1 MLLPR
6 RLALHHGAALGLVLA
21 TMAGCG
27 GLQAPAAKLTATA
40 TATAPAPAPAD
51 LRAGPGQALLL
62 GEVHDNAAQHALR
75 RDLLAALLA
84 RGDRPALLLEPFD
97 RERQAA
103 LDAASQPGADRSA
116 LSPDAG
122 LDARL
127 NARLDAQVDAVV
139 QAGGAGP
146 GWHWPFYKP
155 YIRLALAHGLP
166 IVAAN
171 VSRAEARRVIQL
183 GLGPTGY
190 QPEVPADINAAQAS
204 EIEASHCGQVDAGMA
219 ARLADAQIARD
230 QFMARQLKAFAE
242 RGAVLLAGNGHV
254 RSDIGVPRWLSPG
267 LRARSH
273 VVGYLETGELLG
285 QPGAV
290 PFDETI
296 FAAPQP
302 RPDPCAGMAPVTAQ
316 PR

>member
-1 MLLPR
+1 MPPKHSPPR
-6 RLALHHGAALGLVLA
+6 RHTSHWLIALLALIGLAIAPLA
-21 TMAGCG
+21 GPA
-27 GLQAPAAKLTATA
+27 QATTP
-40 TATAPAPAPAD
+40 D
-51 LRAGPGQALLL
+51 LRAPLLLL
-62 GEVHDNAAQHALR
+62 GEVHDNAALHALR
-75 RDLLAALLA
+75 LQALTRLVA
-84 RGDRPALLLEPFD
+84 GGARPALLMEQFD
-97 RERQAA
+97 RERQADIDRELQRAPDMAPGDAEFNATVEA
-103 LDAASQPGADRSA
+103 LVKLGST
-116 LSPDAG
+116 
-122 LDARL
+122 
-127 NARLDAQVDAVV
+127 
-139 QAGGAGP
+139 AGG
-146 GWHWPFYKP
+146 GWQWDLYRPVLK
-155 YIRLALAHGLP
+155 LALQYRLP

>member
-1 MLLPR
+1 MPPKHSPPR
-6 RLALHHGAALGLVLA
+6 RHTSHWLIALLVLVGLAIAPLAGPAQAA
-21 TMAGCG
+21 T
-27 GLQAPAAKLTATA
+27 P
-40 TATAPAPAPAD
+40 D
-51 LRAGPGQALLL
+51 LRAPLLLL
-62 GEVHDNAAQHALR
+62 GEVHDNAALHALR
-75 RDLLAALLA
+75 LQALTRLVA
-84 RGDRPALLLEPFD
+84 GGARPALLMEQFD
-97 RERQAA
+97 RERQADIDRELQRAPGMAPGDAEFNATVEA
-103 LDAASQPGADRSA
+103 LVKLGST
-116 LSPDAG
+116 
-122 LDARL
+122 
-127 NARLDAQVDAVV
+127 
-139 QAGGAGP
+139 AGG
-146 GWHWPFYKP
+146 GWQWDLYRPVLK
-155 YIRLALAHGLP
+155 LALQYRLP

-254 RSDIGVPRWLSPG
+254 RTDIGVPRWLSPG

>member
-1 MLLPR
+1 
-6 RLALHHGAALGLVLA
+6 
-21 TMAGCG
+21 
-27 GLQAPAAKLTATA
+27 
-40 TATAPAPAPAD
+40 
-51 LRAGPGQALLL
+51 
-62 GEVHDNAAQHALR
+62 
-75 RDLLAALLA
+75 
-84 RGDRPALLLEPFD
+84 
-97 RERQAA
+97 
-103 LDAASQPGADRSA
+103 
-116 LSPDAG
+116 
-122 LDARL
+122 
-127 NARLDAQVDAVV
+127 
-139 QAGGAGP
+139 
-146 GWHWPFYKP
+146 
-155 YIRLALAHGLP
+155 
-166 IVAAN
+166 VAAN

>member
-1 MLLPR
+1 MPPKHSPPR
-6 RLALHHGAALGLVLA
+6 RHTSHWLIALLVLVGLAIAPLAGPAQAA
-21 TMAGCG
+21 T
-27 GLQAPAAKLTATA
+27 P
-40 TATAPAPAPAD
+40 D
-51 LRAGPGQALLL
+51 LRAPLLLL
-62 GEVHDNAAQHALR
+62 GEVHDNAALHALR
-75 RDLLAALLA
+75 LQALTRLVA
-84 RGDRPALLLEPFD
+84 GGARPALLMEQFD
-97 RERQAA
+97 RERQADIDRELQRAPGVAPGDAEFNATVEA
-103 LDAASQPGADRSA
+103 LVKLGST
-116 LSPDAG
+116 
-122 LDARL
+122 
-127 NARLDAQVDAVV
+127 
-139 QAGGAGP
+139 AGG
-146 GWHWPFYKP
+146 GWQWDLYRPVLK
-155 YIRLALAHGLP
+155 LALQYRLP

>member
-1 MLLPR
+1 MPPKHSPPR
-6 RLALHHGAALGLVLA
+6 RHTSHWLIALLALIGLAIAPLA
-21 TMAGCG
+21 GPA
-27 GLQAPAAKLTATA
+27 QATTP
-40 TATAPAPAPAD
+40 D
-51 LRAGPGQALLL
+51 LRAPLLLL
-62 GEVHDNAAQHALR
+62 GEVHDNTALHALR
-75 RDLLAALLA
+75 LQALTRLVA
-84 RGDRPALLLEPFD
+84 GGARPALLMEQFD
-97 RERQAA
+97 RERQADIDRELQRAPGVAPGDAEFNATVEA
-103 LDAASQPGADRSA
+103 LVKLGST
-116 LSPDAG
+116 
-122 LDARL
+122 
-127 NARLDAQVDAVV
+127 
-139 QAGGAGP
+139 AGG
-146 GWHWPFYKP
+146 GWQWDLYRPVLK
-155 YIRLALAHGLP
+155 LALQYRLP